1 MNILTRDEKH
11 SPLVIAA
18 IHGHEMTVQALVRNS
33 ANFQIQKENSC
44 NENNQII

>member
-33 ANFQIQKENSC
+33 ANFQSHSDN
-44 NENNQII
+44 